1 MDQGHG
7 LLDRFLYLFP
17 HCLCPS
23 TTETEAACLWFESHE
38 LPLKQVSDIFLEMH
52 DAHDT
57 PSSPY
62 IFTEV
67 KEKLKTLKDD
77 FIEVVNDAIKDGNG
91 PPKWKKI
98 NLLQRVAASIHVFN
112 YTTAEFLGGCK
123 PGAPP

>member
-17 HCLCPS
+17 LCLCPS
-23 TTETEAACLWFESHE
+23 TTKTKAACLWFESHE

-52 DAHDT
+52 DAQDT

-77 FIEVVNDAIKDGNG
+77 FIQEVNDAMEMALPNG
-91 PPKWKKI
+91 RKSIYFRELRPAFTCLITP
-98 NLLQRVAASIHVFN
+98 LLNS
-112 YTTAEFLGGCK
+112 
-123 PGAPP
+123 